1 VRLAATLFAFILRYG
16 GPGLLVLGILD
27 SSFLFVIQCRKK
39 FLDSDRAFKED
50 EQVNI
55 PCPGELGNAMLER
68 SDR

>member
-1 VRLAATLFAFILRYG
+1 M
-16 GPGLLVLGILD
+16 LVLGILD